1 MPEGKQE
8 SKPMTPPP
16 VITPEIIPETL
27 PLQRP
32 KPAFNTVPRP
42 GSCMNKAHTQDL
54 KADLYQAALS
64 TRKTDYPSQDFKTT
78 RITPLATH
86 QFIVTVTQLLGFPC
100 FQRQLQAKETSFPH

>member
-54 KADLYQAALS
+54 KADSSTAMNFLCFLTARSLS
-64 TRKTDYPSQDFKTT
+64 W
-78 RITPLATH
+78 
-86 QFIVTVTQLLGFPC
+86 
-100 FQRQLQAKETSFPH
+100 